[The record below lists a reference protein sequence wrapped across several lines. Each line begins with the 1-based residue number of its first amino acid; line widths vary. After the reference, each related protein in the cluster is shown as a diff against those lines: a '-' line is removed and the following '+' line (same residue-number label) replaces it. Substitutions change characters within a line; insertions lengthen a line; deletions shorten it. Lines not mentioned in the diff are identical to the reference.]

1 MGEHANR
8 EESANME
15 GYLNMEEYADL
26 EARDHNARD
35 LPETYERTFHY
46 DDGVI
51 SKPISY
57 FRGSAPN
64 IVEELNLQ
72 QEFLADKKSIATV
85 WRCTARGE
93 YYPLDI
99 EDDRYPMA
107 EKRMVYRF
115 AVAAAITY
123 NRRDYMNMEPKDH
136 YQEFWRAMSYM
147 AQHNKMIN
155 QR

>member
-1 MGEHANR
+1 MDEHASR

-15 GYLNMEEYADL
+15 VAE
-26 EARDHNARD
+26 HNGRNIS
-35 LPETYERTFHY
+35 ETYEGTFYY
-46 DDGVI
+46 DDGVVYR
-51 SKPISY
+51 PISY

-72 QEFLADKKSIATV
+72 QDSLANKRGIATV
-85 WRCTARGE
+85 WRCTPRGE

-123 NRRDYMNMEPKDH
+123 NRREYVNMDPKDH
-136 YQEFWRAMSYM
+136 YREFWRAMSYM

-155 QR
+155 ER

>member
-1 MGEHANR
+1 MDAHANR

-15 GYLNMEEYADL
+15 VAE
-26 EARDHNARD
+26 HNGRNIS
-35 LPETYERTFHY
+35 ETYEGTFYY
-46 DDGVI
+46 DDGVVYR
-51 SKPISY
+51 PIPY

-72 QEFLADKKSIATV
+72 QDSLANEKGIATV
-85 WRCTARGE
+85 WRCTPRGE

-107 EKRMVYRF
+107 EKCMVYRF
-115 AVAAAITY
+115 AVAAAITH
-123 NRRDYMNMEPKDH
+123 NRRDYMNMDPKDH

-155 QR
+155 ER